1 MQFIRSLKKKIMGA
15 RRSNNNHL
23 GNQNYILKNGALLGA
38 EGVIENIHGPKILF
52 AWVIRHTVEE
62 GF

>member
-1 MQFIRSLKKKIMGA
+1 MQFIRNLKKKIMGA

-23 GNQNYILKNGALLGA
+23 GNYIKKMVSIGA
-38 EGVIENIHGPKILF
+38 EGVIENIHGPKNF
-52 AWVIRHTVEE
+52 VCRVIRHTVEE